1 MYQHVLIATDG
12 SALAEKAIEAGVQ
25 LAATLSARLT
35 IAHVGSPYAPPLY
48 AGDFVPSTYLSAEEH
63 ETRVR
68 EAGEEILARAAAA
81 AVARNLTCTT
91 DFTIADHPY
100 QGVLDIAARN
110 QCDLIVM
117 ASHGRSGW
125 GAVLL
130 GSETQKIL
138 THSKIDVLV
147 IRREVDGAVAETAA
161 PAPAVSS
168 PAPAP
173 SPDPIPPEQPPF

>member
-1 MYQHVLIATDG
+1 MYRHVLIATDG
-12 SALAEKAIEAGVQ
+12 SALAEKAIDAGIQ
-25 LAATLSARLT
+25 LAASLGAQLT

-63 ETRVR
+63 EARVR
-68 EAGEEILARAAAA
+68 EAGVEILARAAATA
-81 AVARNLTCTT
+81 ARRNLTCRT

-100 QGVLDIAARN
+100 QGVLDIASRN

-130 GSETQKIL
+130 GSETQKML

-147 IRREVDGAVAETAA
+147 IRREVEGPAA
-161 PAPAVSS
+161 PAGT
-168 PAPAP
+168 PAPAE
-173 SPDPIPPEQPPF
+173 DPVPPEQPPY

>member
-25 LAATLSARLT
+25 LAASLNARLT

-63 ETRVR
+63 EARVR
-68 EAGEEILARAAAA
+68 EAGEDILARAAAA
-81 AVARNLTCTT
+81 AVARNLTCAT

-100 QGVLDIAARN
+100 QGVIDIAGRN
-110 QCDLIVM
+110 KCDLIVM

-147 IRREVDGAVAETAA
+147 IRREVDAA
-161 PAPAVSS
+161 TSEPAPPAASS
-168 PAPAP
+168 STPAP